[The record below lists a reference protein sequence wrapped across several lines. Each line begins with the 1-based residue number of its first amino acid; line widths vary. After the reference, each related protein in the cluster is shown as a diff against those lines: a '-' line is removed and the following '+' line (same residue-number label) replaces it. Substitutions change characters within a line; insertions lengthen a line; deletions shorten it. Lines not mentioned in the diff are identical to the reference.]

1 MRRELTV
8 PAADGFPLSAVLHEP
23 GEGAGD
29 GSSAGGSPPRAA
41 VVIAPAMGVRKRYYD
56 PFAAYLAGAG
66 FATLCFDYR
75 GIGGSLPGRLR
86 GFRARLHEWGE
97 EDLEGALGWLAGR
110 WPGAPL
116 LVVCHSV
123 GGQVLGLAPGID
135 RVRAV
140 LAVGAQSG
148 YWRWW
153 PGVWR
158 WALAFFWY
166 CWLPALVTLFGY
178 LPMRL
183 ASGGEDVPAGVAR
196 EWARW
201 GRHPDYVLS
210 HARARGGTGY
220 AHFDR
225 PLRAYGFTDDLLA
238 PPRAV
243 EQLLT
248 FYPNAQSDLRILAP
262 ADLGVK
268 AIGHFAPFRDRF
280 RDTLWAE
287 WREWLERAAG

>member
-23 GEGAGD
+23 DAV
-29 GSSAGGSPPRAA
+29 AGGAAPRAA
-41 VVIAPAMGVRKRYYD
+41 VLVAPAMAVRKRYYE

-66 FATLCFDYR
+66 FAVLAIDYR
-75 GIGGSLPGRLR
+75 GMGGSLPGRLR

-97 EDLEGALGWLAGR
+97 LDLEGALAWLSGR
-110 WPGAPL
+110 WPDSPL
-116 LVVCHSV
+116 LVVAHSA

-135 RVRAV
+135 RVGAL

-148 YWRWW
+148 YWRFW
-153 PGVWR
+153 PGIWR
-158 WALAFFWY
+158 WALAVFWY
-166 CWLPALVTLFGY
+166 VWLPALVALFGY

-183 ASGGEDVPAGVAR
+183 ATGGEDVPAGVAR

-210 HARARGGTGY
+210 YARARGGAGY
-220 AHFDR
+220 ARFDR
-225 PLRAYGFTDDLLA
+225 PLRACGFTDDLLA

-248 FYPNAQSDLRILAP
+248 FYPNARRELRILAP
-262 ADLGVK
+262 ADLGVAK
-268 AIGHFAPFRDRF
+268 IGHFAPFRDRF

-287 WREWLERAAG
+287 WQEWLERAAAG